1 MYDVIVVGAGP
12 GGSSAAAFMA
22 QSGQHVLLV
31 DKEYFPRDK
40 VCGDAVGGKSLD
52 ILSRLGVTKKL
63 MKADALQTWGITF
76 SAPSGDQ
83 ISIPFSPEWDTPAF
97 VCKRQSFDDLVFRA
111 AEDAGVEI
119 WQGSEARGL
128 LWTGDAV
135 AGVTV
140 ARPDGKQ
147 VDVRAPLVVGAD
159 GAYSAVARG
168 LGIDQLDKK
177 HYVGAI
183 RAYYEG
189 VTGFNEGN
197 YLEIHF
203 VDTVIPG
210 YFWIFPLPDGGANVG
225 LGMPSSVLKKRNIRM
240 RELLDQLVADR
251 RFAPR
256 FEGARRVGKIRGWGL
271 PLGSRPRKMAG
282 NGWMLVGDAASLID
296 PFSGE
301 GIGNAVLSASSAA
314 DWASTAR
321 RTGDYSLSVLSGY
334 QKEVL
339 GLLRD
344 ELRVSHLM
352 QKIARRKR
360 LLNMVI
366 RKASRSKELADTISC
381 MFDDVGERR
390 KLTSPLF
397 YLRVLAA

>member
-1 MYDVIVVGAGP
+1 
-12 GGSSAAAFMA
+12 
-22 QSGQHVLLV
+22 
-31 DKEYFPRDK
+31 
-40 VCGDAVGGKSLD
+40 
-52 ILSRLGVTKKL
+52 
-63 MKADALQTWGITF
+63 
-76 SAPSGDQ
+76 
-83 ISIPFSPEWDTPAF
+83 
-97 VCKRQSFDDLVFRA
+97 
-111 AEDAGVEI
+111 
-119 WQGSEARGL
+119 
-128 LWTGDAV
+128 
-135 AGVTV
+135 
-140 ARPDGKQ
+140 
-147 VDVRAPLVVGAD
+147 
-159 GAYSAVARG
+159 
-168 LGIDQLDKK
+168 
-177 HYVGAI
+177 
-183 RAYYEG
+183 
-189 VTGFNEGN
+189 
-197 YLEIHF
+197 
-203 VDTVIPG
+203 
-210 YFWIFPLPDGGANVG
+210 
-225 LGMPSSVLKKRNIRM
+225 M

-256 FEGARRVGKIRGWGL
+256 FEGARRIGKIRGWGL